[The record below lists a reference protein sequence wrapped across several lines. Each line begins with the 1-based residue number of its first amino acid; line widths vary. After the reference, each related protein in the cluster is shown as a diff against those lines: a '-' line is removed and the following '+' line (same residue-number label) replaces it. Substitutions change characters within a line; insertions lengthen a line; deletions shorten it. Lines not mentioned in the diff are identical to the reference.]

1 MDLISLLKWQVVVI
15 MCFITFCSLR
25 CPWNVSELEVWI
37 VLEDESWWGHWHIKV
52 LSVLHRNGDDTC
64 GIIYEDTTHV
74 KEALLWWLQV
84 PLWKVQIRGNAGKWE
99 NRQLGKSAA
108 QSCLLRLQGS
118 FCGRPPLYQM
128 MSECHITHMAM
139 ANPLS
144 IHLYTG
150 SALPRTCT
158 GDPSFISSTENKS
171 KSTTLVCIVSPEE
184 MSTMRASLTCRELP
198 GPTQEQSPCKPRV
211 TDKWSE

>member
-1 MDLISLLKWQVVVI
+1 MKTVHMLKR
-15 MCFITFCSLR
+15 R
-25 CPWNVSELEVWI
+25 CCGGFRFLYEKFRSEGMQGNERTG
-37 VLEDESWWGHWHIKV
+37 SWAKV
-52 LSVLHRNGDDTC
+52 QHNLASQGCRDLSVEG
-64 GIIYEDTTHV
+64 
-74 KEALLWWLQV
+74 
-84 PLWKVQIRGNAGKWE
+84 
-99 NRQLGKSAA
+99 
-108 QSCLLRLQGS
+108 
-118 FCGRPPLYQM
+118 PPLYQM

-184 MSTMRASLTCRELP
+184 MSTVRASLTCR
-198 GPTQEQSPCKPRV
+198 
-211 TDKWSE
+211 